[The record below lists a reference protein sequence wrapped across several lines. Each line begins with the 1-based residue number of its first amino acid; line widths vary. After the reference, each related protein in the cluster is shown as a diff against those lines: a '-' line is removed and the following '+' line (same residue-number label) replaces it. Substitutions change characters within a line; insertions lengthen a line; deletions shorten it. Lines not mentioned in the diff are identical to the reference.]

1 MNTDMFFFFLD
12 EMEKG
17 IPEDLKDEPVRIK
30 GAYNLKTSPAKQYE
44 VSMAYGDIVLMIAV
58 LHDYLK
64 NQDAKAT
71 EEDILWNAYYKGKF
85 QKMADRLSEQIG
97 YDYDKA
103 LAKCLKKQEKES
115 KSDIGEDAMALAVK
129 YGARKAPK
137 PEEKNGE
144 SDTGRDQEEGKGN
157 RDPDRLQNEGT

>member
-30 GAYNLKTSPAKQYE
+30 GAYNLKTSPATQYE

-97 YDYDKA
+97 YDYWKA
-103 LAKCLKKQEKES
+103 YERCQKKQEKQDN
-115 KSDIGEDAMALAVK
+115 SDIGEEAMALTVK
-129 YGARKAPK
+129 RARKEA
-137 PEEKNGE
+137 
-144 SDTGRDQEEGKGN
+144 GK
-157 RDPDRLQNEGT
+157 DNE

>member
-1 MNTDMFFFFLD
+1 MFFFFL
-12 EMEKG
+12 EEIEKE
-17 IPEDLKDEPVRIK
+17 IPEDLKEKEVSIR
-30 GAYNLKTSPAKQYE
+30 GAHNLKAPGIPEYE
-44 VSMAYGDIVLMIAV
+44 VRMAYGDIVLMISV
-58 LHDYLK
+58 LYLYLRDQEK
-64 NQDAKAT
+64 IRT
-71 EEDILWNAYYKGKF
+71 EEDILWNSYYKGKF

-144 SDTGRDQEEGKGN
+144 SDTGRDQEEGKGS
-157 RDPDRLQNEGT
+157 RDPDRLQDEGT

>member
-1 MNTDMFFFFLD
+1 MFFFFLD

-30 GAYNLKTSPAKQYE
+30 GAYNLKTSPATQYE

-97 YDYDKA
+97 YDYWKA
-103 LAKCLKKQEKES
+103 YERCQKKQEKQDN
-115 KSDIGEDAMALAVK
+115 SDIGEEAMVLTVK
-129 YGARKAPK
+129 RARKEAERK
-137 PEEKNGE
+137 EKEDLAKIQEKEGDN
-144 SDTGRDQEEGKGN
+144 DT
-157 RDPDRLQNEGT
+157 

>member
-30 GAYNLKTSPAKQYE
+30 GAYNLKTSPATQYE

-97 YDYDKA
+97 YDYWKA
-103 LAKCLKKQEKES
+103 YERCQKKQEKQDN
-115 KSDIGEDAMALAVK
+115 SDIGEEAMVLTVK
-129 YGARKAPK
+129 RARKEAERK
-137 PEEKNGE
+137 EKEDLAKIQEKEGDN
-144 SDTGRDQEEGKGN
+144 DT
-157 RDPDRLQNEGT
+157 

>member
-1 MNTDMFFFFLD
+1 MFFFFLD

-44 VSMAYGDIVLMIAV
+44 VSMAYGDIVLVIAV

-64 NQDAKAT
+64 KQGEKAT

-97 YDYDKA
+97 YDYEKA
-103 LAKCLKKQEKES
+103 LAKCLKKQGKES
-115 KSDIGEDAMALAVK
+115 NSDIGEDAMALAVK
-129 YGARKAPK
+129 YGARKGKA
-137 PEEKNGE
+137 EDKNGD
-144 SDTGRDQEEGKGN
+144 SDTGRDHEEGEGN
-157 RDPDRLQNEGT
+157 RDPDKLQDERA